1 MRRLIFLILLSLSI
15 ALPVS
20 ALSFAYTFVVF
31 DRNAYEVLDATIE
44 EEALGD
50 VIGEVETVVND
61 ETGRYYGNASNGYPI
76 GTVYREVDG
85 ESVEDVIAVEDGS
98 EWKRAEYRFE
108 APYHTRDFVT
118 FFGYILLVLGIV
130 VVSWTLFK
138 RSSLYKK
145 EA

>member
-1 MRRLIFLILLSLSI
+1 MKRVMILTLFAISI
-15 ALPVS
+15 VLPVS
-20 ALSFAYTFVVF
+20 ALSWAYTFVVF
-31 DRNAYEVLDATIE
+31 DQNAYEVLDTTIDE
-44 EEALGD
+44 DSLGE
-50 VIGEVETVVND
+50 VIGEVETTVND

-76 GTVYREVDG
+76 GTVYREVVG
-85 ESVEDVIAVEDGS
+85 EPIEDVIAVEDGS

-118 FFGYILLVLGIV
+118 YFGYILLVLGII

>member
-1 MRRLIFLILLSLSI
+1 MRRLISLVFLSIFI

-20 ALSFAYTFVVF
+20 ALSWAYTFVVF
-31 DRNAYEVLDATIE
+31 DRNAYEVLDTTIDE
-44 EEALGD
+44 ESLGD
-50 VIGEVETVVND
+50 VIGEVDSKVND

-76 GTVYREVDG
+76 GTAYREVVG

-118 FFGYILLVLGIV
+118 IFGYILLVLGIV
-130 VVSWTLFK
+130 MVSWTLFK

>member
-1 MRRLIFLILLSLSI
+1 MRRLTLLILLSLSI

-20 ALSFAYTFVVF
+20 ALSYAYIFVVF
-31 DRNAYEVLDATIE
+31 DRNAYEVLDTTIE
-44 EEALGD
+44 EGALGD
-50 VIGEVETVVND
+50 VIGEVETTVND

-108 APYHTRDFVT
+108 APYHSRDFIK
-118 FFGYILLVLGIV
+118 FFGYGLLGMGIV
-130 VVSWTLFK
+130 MLSWAFFK

>member
-44 EEALGD
+44 EDALGD
-50 VIGEVETVVND
+50 VIGEVETAVND

-76 GTVYREVDG
+76 GTTYREVDG

-145 EA
+145 ET